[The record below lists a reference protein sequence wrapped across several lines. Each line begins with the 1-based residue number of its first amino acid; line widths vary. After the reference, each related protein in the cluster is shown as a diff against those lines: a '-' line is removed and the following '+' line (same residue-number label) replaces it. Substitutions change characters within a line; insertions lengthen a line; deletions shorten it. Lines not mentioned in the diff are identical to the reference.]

1 MPLRPLRS
9 IARWTFAK
17 LNRAMQLGRPPD
29 KARDYHRYER
39 VKELI
44 KEQGISKTR
53 AVELLAADEGA
64 SEDTR
69 GIWRSL
75 ARVKSEQTTRQKL
88 L

>member
-1 MPLRPLRS
+1 MRLRPLHS
-9 IARWTFAK
+9 IARRTFAR

-29 KARDYHRYER
+29 KALDYHRYER

-44 KEQGISKTR
+44 KEQGISKAR

-64 SEDTR
+64 SKDTR

-75 ARVKSEQTTRQKL
+75 ARVKREQATRQKL